1 MGNWLMEFPRG
12 ILLDIKKPID
22 QAIDYMMVNWGGFF
36 DGVSAVLREILLA
49 VKTVIDIIPW
59 WALII
64 FVFLAT
70 LKMAKKP
77 LRALLYAG
85 MLFFIGAIGLW
96 SLMYTTLAIIV
107 TSVILSLLLGFP
119 LGILISFSDRSGKMM
134 RPVLDTMQTMP
145 SFVYLIPAV
154 MLLGLGNVPAVIATV
169 IYSMPPIVRM
179 TNLGIRRVDKE
190 VVEASKAFGSTRW
203 QLLTKVLVPQALP
216 TIMAGINQT
225 IMMAIAMV
233 VTSSMIGA
241 RGLGSEVLTGI
252 NRLESGRGFA
262 AGIAIVIL
270 AVIID
275 RLTQGLA
282 KGEVSHDEH

>member
-1 MGNWLMEFPRG
+1 MSEWLTKFPEG
-12 ILLDIKKPID
+12 LYLDIKKPID
-22 QAIDYMMVNWGGFF
+22 RAIEYMMNNWGAAF
-36 DGVSAVLREILLA
+36 DGISDFLRLILLGVQA
-49 VKTVIDIIPW
+49 AINVIPW
-59 WALII
+59 WLMVAA
-64 FVFLAT
+64 VFFAAWAVT
-70 LKMAKKP
+70 RNP
-77 LRALLYAG
+77 LRALMYAA
-85 MLFFIGAIGLW
+85 MLFLIGLIGLW
-96 SLMYTTLAIIV
+96 NLMYTTLAIII
-107 TSVILSLLLGFP
+107 TSVFIALVLGFP
-119 LGILISFSDRSGKMM
+119 LGILISFSARSGRLV

-169 IYSMPPIVRM
+169 IYAMPPIVRM
-179 TNLGIRRVDKE
+179 TNLGIRSVDRE

-203 QLLTKVLVPQALP
+203 QLLVKVLIPQAMP

-262 AGIAIVIL
+262 AGIAIVIM
-270 AVIID
+270 AVLID
-275 RLTQGLA
+275 RLTQGMA
-282 KGEVSHDEH
+282 GKKVQ

>member
-1 MGNWLMEFPRG
+1 MSEWLTEFPKG
-12 ILLDIKKPID
+12 ITLDIKKPID
-22 QAIDYMMVNWGGFF
+22 QAIEYMMNNWNAFF
-36 DGVSAVLREILLA
+36 DGISAFLRQILLG
-49 VKTVIDIIPW
+49 VQSVINFIPW
-59 WALII
+59 WLMIAVVFAAALRI
-64 FVFLAT
+64 T
-70 LKMAKKP
+70 RKP
-77 LRALLYAG
+77 LRALMYAA
-85 MLFFIGAIGLW
+85 MLFFIGLIGLW
-96 SLMYTTLAIIV
+96 NLMYTTLTIII
-107 TSVILSLLLGFP
+107 TSVFISLVLGFP
-119 LGILISFSDRSGKMM
+119 LGVLISFSDRFGKIV

-179 TNLGIRRVDKE
+179 TNLGIRGVDRE

-203 QLLTKVLVPQALP
+203 QLLIKVLIPQAMP

-262 AGIAIVIL
+262 AGIAIVIM
-270 AVIID
+270 AVLID
-275 RLTQGLA
+275 RLTQGTA
-282 KGEVSHDEH
+282 KKKVEK

>member
-1 MGNWLMEFPRG
+1 MDNWLMEFPG
-12 ILLDIKKPID
+12 GNLLDIRKPID
-22 QAIDYMMVNWGGFF
+22 NAIDYMMVNWGGFF

-49 VKTVIDIIPW
+49 VKAVIDIIPW
-59 WALII
+59 WALIL

-70 LKMAKKP
+70 LKMTKKP
-77 LRALLYAG
+77 FRALLYAG

-96 SLMYTTLAIIV
+96 SLMYTTLAIII
-107 TSVILSLLLGFP
+107 TSVILSLLIGFP
-119 LGILISFSDRSGKMM
+119 LGILISFSDRSGKMV

-190 VVEASKAFGSTRW
+190 VVEASRAFGSTKG
-203 QLLTKVLVPQALP
+203 QLLFKVLIPQALP

-252 NRLESGRGFA
+252 NRLESGRGLA

-282 KGEVSHDEH
+282 KGEAKHDEH

>member
-1 MGNWLMEFPRG
+1 MEFPG
-12 ILLDIKKPID
+12 EISLNIKEPID
-22 QAIDYMMVNWGGFF
+22 QAINYMMVNWGGFF
-36 DGVSAVLREILLA
+36 DGVSSALRGILLA
-49 VKTVIDIIPW
+49 VKSVIDIIPW
-59 WALII
+59 WLLI
-64 FVFLAT
+64 VLVLLAT
-70 LKMAKKP
+70 LKMTGKP

-85 MLFFIGAIGLW
+85 MLFLVGAIGLW
-96 SLMYTTLAIIV
+96 SHMYTTLSIII
-107 TSVILSLLLGFP
+107 TSVFLSLLLGFP
-119 LGILISFSDRSGKMM
+119 LGILISFSDRAGKMV

-169 IYSMPPIVRM
+169 IYSMPPMVRM

-190 VVEASKAFGSTRW
+190 VVEASRAFGSTKR
-203 QLLTKVLVPQALP
+203 QLLVKVLIPQALP

-241 RGLGSEVLTGI
+241 RGLGNEVLTGI

-282 KGEVSHDEH
+282 RGEGLHDEQ

>member
-1 MGNWLMEFPRG
+1 LENWLMEFPG
-12 ILLDIKKPID
+12 EISLNIKEPID
-22 QAIDYMMVNWGGFF
+22 QAINYMMVNWGGFF
-36 DGVSAVLREILLA
+36 DGVSSALRGILLA
-49 VKTVIDIIPW
+49 VKSVIDIIPW
-59 WALII
+59 WLLI
-64 FVFLAT
+64 VLVLLAT
-70 LKMAKKP
+70 LKMTGKP

-85 MLFFIGAIGLW
+85 MLFLVGAIGLW
-96 SLMYTTLAIIV
+96 SHMYTTLSIII

-119 LGILISFSDRSGKMM
+119 LGILISFSDRAGKMV

-169 IYSMPPIVRM
+169 IYSMPPMVRM

-190 VVEASKAFGSTRW
+190 VVEASRAFGSTKR
-203 QLLTKVLVPQALP
+203 QLLVKVLIPQALP

-282 KGEVSHDEH
+282 RGEGLHDEQ

>member
-1 MGNWLMEFPRG
+1 LENWLMEFPG
-12 ILLDIKKPID
+12 EISLNIKEPID
-22 QAIDYMMVNWGGFF
+22 QAINYMMVNWGGFF
-36 DGVSAVLREILLA
+36 DGVSSALRVILLA
-49 VKTVIDIIPW
+49 VKSVIDIIPW
-59 WALII
+59 WLLI
-64 FVFLAT
+64 VLVLLAT
-70 LKMAKKP
+70 LKMTGKP

-85 MLFFIGAIGLW
+85 MLFLVGAIGLW
-96 SLMYTTLAIIV
+96 SHMYTTLSIII

-119 LGILISFSDRSGKMM
+119 LGILISFSDRAGKMV

-169 IYSMPPIVRM
+169 IYSMPPMVRM

-190 VVEASKAFGSTRW
+190 VVEASRAFGSTKR
-203 QLLTKVLVPQALP
+203 QLLVKVLIPQALP

-282 KGEVSHDEH
+282 RGEGLHDEQ

>member
-1 MGNWLMEFPRG
+1 MEFPG
-12 ILLDIKKPID
+12 EISLNIKEPID
-22 QAIDYMMVNWGGFF
+22 QAINYMMVNWGGFF
-36 DGVSAVLREILLA
+36 DGVSSALRGILLA
-49 VKTVIDIIPW
+49 VKSVIDIIPW
-59 WALII
+59 WLLI
-64 FVFLAT
+64 VLVLLAT
-70 LKMAKKP
+70 LKMTGKP

-85 MLFFIGAIGLW
+85 MLFLVGAIGLW
-96 SLMYTTLAIIV
+96 SHMYTTLSIII

-119 LGILISFSDRSGKMM
+119 LGILISFSDRAGKMV

-169 IYSMPPIVRM
+169 IYSMPPMVRM

-190 VVEASKAFGSTRW
+190 VVEASRAFGSTKR
-203 QLLTKVLVPQALP
+203 QLLVKVLIPQALP

-241 RGLGSEVLTGI
+241 RGLGNEVLTGI

-282 KGEVSHDEH
+282 RGEGLHDEQ

>member
-1 MGNWLMEFPRG
+1 MENWLMEFPG
-12 ILLDIKKPID
+12 EISLNIKEPID
-22 QAIDYMMVNWGGFF
+22 QAINYMMVNWGGFF
-36 DGVSAVLREILLA
+36 DGVSSALRVILLA
-49 VKTVIDIIPW
+49 VKSVIDIIPW
-59 WALII
+59 WLLI
-64 FVFLAT
+64 VLVLLAT
-70 LKMAKKP
+70 LKMTGKP

-85 MLFFIGAIGLW
+85 MLFLVGAIGLW
-96 SLMYTTLAIIV
+96 SHMYTTLSIII

-119 LGILISFSDRSGKMM
+119 LGILISFSDRAGKMV

-169 IYSMPPIVRM
+169 IYSMPPMVRM

-190 VVEASKAFGSTRW
+190 VVEASRAFGSTKR
-203 QLLTKVLVPQALP
+203 QLLVKVLIPQALP

-282 KGEVSHDEH
+282 RGEGLHDEQ

>member
-1 MGNWLMEFPRG
+1 MSEWLTKFPEG
-12 ILLDIKKPID
+12 LYLDIKKPID
-22 QAIDYMMVNWGGFF
+22 RAIEYMMNNWGAAF
-36 DGVSAVLREILLA
+36 DGISDFLRLILLGVQA
-49 VKTVIDIIPW
+49 VINVIPW
-59 WALII
+59 WLMVAA
-64 FVFLAT
+64 VFFAAWAVT
-70 LKMAKKP
+70 RNP
-77 LRALLYAG
+77 LRALMYAA
-85 MLFFIGAIGLW
+85 MLFLIGLIGLW
-96 SLMYTTLAIIV
+96 NLMYTTLAIII
-107 TSVILSLLLGFP
+107 TSVFIALVLGFP
-119 LGILISFSDRSGKMM
+119 LGILISFSARSGRLV

-169 IYSMPPIVRM
+169 IYAMPPIVRM
-179 TNLGIRRVDKE
+179 TNLGIRSVDRE

-203 QLLTKVLVPQALP
+203 QLLVKVLIPQAMP

-262 AGIAIVIL
+262 AGIAIVIM
-270 AVIID
+270 AVLID
-275 RLTQGLA
+275 RLTQGMA
-282 KGEVSHDEH
+282 GKKVQ

>member
-1 MGNWLMEFPRG
+1 MEFPG
-12 ILLDIKKPID
+12 EISLNIKEPID
-22 QAIDYMMVNWGGFF
+22 QAINYMMVNWGGFF
-36 DGVSAVLREILLA
+36 DGVSSVLRGILLA
-49 VKTVIDIIPW
+49 VKSVIDIIPW
-59 WALII
+59 WLLI
-64 FVFLAT
+64 VLVLLAT
-70 LKMAKKP
+70 LKMTGKP

-85 MLFFIGAIGLW
+85 MLFLVGAIGLW
-96 SLMYTTLAIIV
+96 SHMYTTLSIII

-119 LGILISFSDRSGKMM
+119 LGILISFSDRAGKMV

-169 IYSMPPIVRM
+169 IYSMPPMVRM

-190 VVEASKAFGSTRW
+190 VVEASRAFGSTKR
-203 QLLTKVLVPQALP
+203 QLLVKVLIPQALP

-241 RGLGSEVLTGI
+241 RGLGNEVLTGI

-282 KGEVSHDEH
+282 RGEGLHDEQ

>member
-1 MGNWLMEFPRG
+1 MSEWLTKFPEG
-12 ILLDIKKPID
+12 LYLDIKKPID
-22 QAIDYMMVNWGGFF
+22 RAIEYMMNNWGAAF
-36 DGVSAVLREILLA
+36 DGISDFLRLILLGVQA
-49 VKTVIDIIPW
+49 AINVIPW
-59 WALII
+59 WLMVAA
-64 FVFLAT
+64 VFFAAWAVT
-70 LKMAKKP
+70 RNR
-77 LRALLYAG
+77 LRALMYAA
-85 MLFFIGAIGLW
+85 MLFLIGLIGLW
-96 SLMYTTLAIIV
+96 NLMYTTLAIII
-107 TSVILSLLLGFP
+107 TSVFIALVLGFP
-119 LGILISFSDRSGKMM
+119 LGILISFSARSGRLV

-169 IYSMPPIVRM
+169 IYAMPPIVRM
-179 TNLGIRRVDKE
+179 TNLGIRSVDRE

-203 QLLTKVLVPQALP
+203 QLLVKVLIPQAMP

-262 AGIAIVIL
+262 AGIAIVIM
-270 AVIID
+270 AVLID
-275 RLTQGLA
+275 RLTQGMA
-282 KGEVSHDEH
+282 GKKVQ

>member
-1 MGNWLMEFPRG
+1 MSEWLTKFPEG
-12 ILLDIKKPID
+12 LYLDIKKPID
-22 QAIDYMMVNWGGFF
+22 RAIEYMMNNWGAVF
-36 DGVSAVLREILLA
+36 DGISDFLRLILLGVQA
-49 VKTVIDIIPW
+49 AINVIPW
-59 WALII
+59 WLMIAA
-64 FVFLAT
+64 VFFAAWAVT
-70 LKMAKKP
+70 RNP
-77 LRALLYAG
+77 LRALMYAA
-85 MLFFIGAIGLW
+85 MLFLIGLIGLW
-96 SLMYTTLAIIV
+96 NLMYTTLAIII
-107 TSVILSLLLGFP
+107 TSVFIALVLGFP
-119 LGILISFSDRSGKMM
+119 LGILISFSARSGRLV

-169 IYSMPPIVRM
+169 IYAMPPIVRM
-179 TNLGIRRVDKE
+179 TNLGIRSVDRE

-203 QLLTKVLVPQALP
+203 QLLVKVLIPQAMP

-262 AGIAIVIL
+262 AGIAIVIM
-270 AVIID
+270 AVLID
-275 RLTQGLA
+275 RLTQGMA
-282 KGEVSHDEH
+282 GKKVQ

>member
-1 MGNWLMEFPRG
+1 MEFPG
-12 ILLDIKKPID
+12 EISLNIKEPID
-22 QAIDYMMVNWGGFF
+22 QAINYMMVNWGGFF
-36 DGVSAVLREILLA
+36 DGVSSALRVILLA
-49 VKTVIDIIPW
+49 VKSVIDIIPW
-59 WALII
+59 WLLI
-64 FVFLAT
+64 VLVLLAT
-70 LKMAKKP
+70 LKMTGKP

-85 MLFFIGAIGLW
+85 MLFLVGAIGLW
-96 SLMYTTLAIIV
+96 SHMYTTLSIII

-119 LGILISFSDRSGKMM
+119 LGILISFSDRAGKMV

-154 MLLGLGNVPAVIATV
+154 MLLGLGNVSAVIATV
-169 IYSMPPIVRM
+169 IYSMPPMVRM

-190 VVEASKAFGSTRW
+190 VVEASRAFGSTKR
-203 QLLTKVLVPQALP
+203 QLLVKVLIPQALP

-282 KGEVSHDEH
+282 RGEGLHDEQ

>member
-1 MGNWLMEFPRG
+1 MDDWLMVFPKE
-12 ILLDIKKPID
+12 IYVDIKKPID
-22 QAIDYMMVNWGGFF
+22 SAINYMMVNWSGFF
-36 DGVSAVLREILLA
+36 DGVSSVLREILLT
-49 VKTVIDIIPW
+49 VKKGIDLVPW
-59 WALII
+59 WALILL
-64 FVFLAT
+64 VFLAT
-70 LKMAKKP
+70 LKMTAKP
-77 LRALLYAG
+77 LRALLYAC

-96 SLMYTTLAIIV
+96 SLMYTTLSIII
-107 TSVILSLLLGFP
+107 TSVILSLMLGFP
-119 LGILISFSDRSGKMM
+119 LGVLISFSNRAGKIV
-134 RPVLDTMQTMP
+134 RPLLDTMQTMP

-169 IYSMPPIVRM
+169 IYSMPPMVRM

-190 VVEASKAFGSTRW
+190 VVEASRAFGSTNW
-203 QLLTKVLVPQALP
+203 QLLVKVLIPQAMP

-275 RLTQGLA
+275 RLTQGLV
-282 KGEVSHDEH
+282 KGEAKSE